1 MPCPPYVDPKVLAV
15 ADCVLAR
22 NCSVITAIE
31 EGLVAFVDSKSE
43 EVFAATS
50 AATYLRAATLAATAA
65 AVAAAKAVKAAAAP
79 KKVAVKELTGTKMT
93 RGQASGKRKLDKQA
107 KRGRVK
113 AFKTACLQYAEVK
126 EAGGLTAQQVCS
138 WVGNQMCQS
147 PASAPKPGSVRK
159 QVALGLA
166 GESPGKRG
174 RKFRI

>member
-1 MPCPPYVDPKVLAV
+1 MP
-15 ADCVLAR
+15 
-22 NCSVITAIE
+22 E
-31 EGLVAFVDSKSE
+31 
-43 EVFAATS
+43 AA
-50 AATYLRAATLAATAA
+50 AAAQLAATAA